1 MKSGITSTGFAFTF
15 DEQRAN
21 DMHVLVHVQ
30 GFIDPEATSLQK
42 IKALNELPK
51 LLLGA
56 SQADALY
63 KHLESLH
70 EGRVPADALEH
81 ELIEIIRSEDAGKN
95 S

>member
-1 MKSGITSTGFAFTF
+1 MKSGITSTGFAYNF

-30 GFIDPEATSLQK
+30 GFLDPESTSLQK

-51 LLLGA
+51 RLLGEL
-56 SQADALY
+56 QAAALY
-63 KHLESLH
+63 KHLEDLF
-70 EGRVPADALEH
+70 EGRVPADALER

-95 S
+95 